1 MILVCIAFV
10 YLKKSNG
17 PLFAFQICLHKVCVA
32 RGNQWFPLRRPMTA
46 LTSEKLKIFFG
57 GDDNAWVELNED
69 LGSSNPLFRFLLL
82 SDRVSSSSSS
92 SSSSSE
98 DEDVITIGSGGFDI
112 DADGLMV
119 AGLMLILLLWA
130 VLMCFSRPSGQA
142 NLRLHLPQENF
153 RNELVLVEFLLRAT
167 GSTRTLF
174 AIGTWVP
181 LLPRS

>member
-1 MILVCIAFV
+1 
-10 YLKKSNG
+10 
-17 PLFAFQICLHKVCVA
+17 
-32 RGNQWFPLRRPMTA
+32 MTA

-82 SDRVSSSSSS
+82 SDKVSSSSSS
-92 SSSSSE
+92 SSSPSE

-119 AGLMLILLLWA
+119 AGLMLIL
-130 VLMCFSRPSGQA
+130 P
-142 NLRLHLPQENF
+142 
-153 RNELVLVEFLLRAT
+153 RAT

-181 LLPRS
+181 PLPRS

>member
-82 SDRVSSSSSS
+82 SDKVSSSSSS
-92 SSSSSE
+92 SSSPSE

-119 AGLMLILLLWA
+119 AGLM
-130 VLMCFSRPSGQA
+130 
-142 NLRLHLPQENF
+142 PQENF

-181 LLPRS
+181 PLPRS